1 MGSNPS
7 GGGKKGAKKGGKE
20 GLNDPV
26 TSLGN
31 LENTFGAIYHLI
43 TLNISDNNCL
53 KYIFL
58 ICLKERS
65 KNTFGAIYRN
75 TFSLKYIF
83 HLSESP

>member
-1 MGSNPS
+1 MGSNPG

-31 LENTFGAIYHLI
+31 LENTFGAIYCHI

-53 KYIFL
+53 KYIL
-58 ICLKERS
+58 
-65 KNTFGAIYRN
+65 
-75 TFSLKYIF
+75 
-83 HLSESP
+83 